1 MTSGP
6 RTTAVGLVL
15 YPTNRIQPLMPGLQA
30 PDLEGRS

>member
-6 RTTAVGLVL
+6 RTIALGLVI
-15 YPTNRIQPLMPGLQA
+15 YPTNCIQPLMPGLRA